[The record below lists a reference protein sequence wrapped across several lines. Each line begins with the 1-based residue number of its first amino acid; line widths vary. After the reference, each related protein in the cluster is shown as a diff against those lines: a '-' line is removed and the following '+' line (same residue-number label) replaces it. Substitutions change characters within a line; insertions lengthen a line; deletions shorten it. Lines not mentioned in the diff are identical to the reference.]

1 MMCVTLFPRAISHMM
16 SALVYPLV
24 TFVLV
29 LVCVAY
35 WGVTALYPFIFFDMT
50 FISTLTL
57 NMIRLTS
64 IID

>member
-35 WGVTALYPFIFFDMT
+35 WGVTALYPFIFFRHDIYFYT
-50 FISTLTL
+50 YS
-57 NMIRLTS
+57 
-64 IID
+64 DHD